1 MHGPLCLVTLRPR
14 LAVSLIRLPVRNLN
28 VAVGDLSLELAM
40 DMDDKNMK
48 WVFAYGFSQ
57 NKSG

>member
-14 LAVSLIRLPVRNLN
+14 SAASLIRLPVKNLY
-28 VAVGDLSLELAM
+28 VAAGDLSLELAM
-40 DMDDKNMK
+40 DIDDKNMN

-57 NKSG
+57 SKSV